1 MRILSDKLVS
11 CESETVEYNSLE
23 EFNSD
28 KSKRRKNK
36 WNITTTPDFYSHE
49 MKKVI
54 KHNGN
59 KMIVK
64 WVRYGEIMIG

>member
-1 MRILSDKLVS
+1 MKILSDKLVS

-23 EFNSD
+23 EFNED

-36 WNITTTPDFYSHE
+36 WNITTTPDFYNHE
-49 MKKVI
+49 MKQVI
-54 KHNGN
+54 KYNGN

-64 WVRYGEIMIG
+64 WIRYGGIMIG